1 MVITLAFQACDV
13 SSILSTRSKKKKK
26 KEKEIKVN
34 LAF

>member
-13 SSILSTRSKKKKK
+13 SSILSTRSIKKKE
-26 KEKEIKVN
+26 EKEIKVN

>member
-26 KEKEIKVN
+26 EKEIKVN